1 MSEDDVAYS
10 LMPDNVRSKEFDD
23 FESEQAYNSL
33 FSDRD
38 LKDYDV
44 ALLGVPEPELFL
56 ERFEQIFGNSD
67 LGNLF
72 LKESY
77 LEPISDS
84 GLNTDESRIH
94 TYPYQGEPSRV
105 ADVKALEE
113 LKGDKP
119 LLLVTWSYNVPRT
132 NFETARNTDMEGL
145 KDGYPLKFDDFE
157 GMNVSESTP
166 AEWIK
171 GAVYTAGDS
180 IPELSGLT
188 ENIANRMPE
197 TADFSGEE
205 FEYEPENISDHDYIT
220 VGVPWSDDPAE
231 IDKRHSMESFK
242 SNTVP
247 GWQLIKNGL
256 KKGGERISDEFN
268 Y

>member
-1 MSEDDVAYS
+1 MSEEDVAYS
-10 LMPDNVRSKEFDD
+10 LMPDNVRSQEFGE

-33 FSDRD
+33 FSDRN
-38 LKDYDV
+38 LRDYDV

-56 ERFEQIFGNSD
+56 ERFKQIFENSD
-67 LGNLF
+67 IGDLF

-84 GLNTDESRIH
+84 GLITDESRIH
-94 TYPYQGEPSRV
+94 TYPYQSEPSRV
-105 ADVKALEE
+105 ADIQALEN

-145 KDGYPLKFDDFE
+145 SDGYPLKFDDFE
-157 GMNVSESTP
+157 GMNVSDATP

-188 ENIANRMPE
+188 ENITAKLPE
-197 TADFSGEE
+197 TVDFSRGE
-205 FEYEPENISDHDYIT
+205 FEYEPENIGDHDYIT
-220 VGVPWSDDPAE
+220 VGVPWSDNPAE

-247 GWQLIKNGL
+247 GWQLIKNRL
-256 KKGGERISDEFN
+256 KKGGGKISNEFN